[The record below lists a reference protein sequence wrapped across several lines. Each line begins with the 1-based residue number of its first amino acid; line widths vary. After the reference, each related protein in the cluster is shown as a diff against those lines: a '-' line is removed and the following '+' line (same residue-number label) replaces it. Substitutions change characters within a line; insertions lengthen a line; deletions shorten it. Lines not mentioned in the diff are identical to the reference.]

1 MENQNKLVQA
11 FGLQKDSF
19 KKYPNL
25 FRIISILAL
34 CLFLILMDFL
44 LRLIDNKYLVEFL
57 KENISLVTL
66 ISNLTNSNGQGL

>member
-25 FRIISILAL
+25 FRIIYILAL